1 MLYPFKPGLPEH
13 LLLFIVLQT
22 GLALV
27 IGTFITYRTL
37 CVIRQRRRRSTQTTV
52 ELDDLIFLELMVN
65 SLNFILII
73 VQLMSILLPVQSK
86 LVLGNQGFS
95 YMYSTLYVFLIAYR
109 AIGGLG
115 IAGIRVLCISFHTVV
130 RGRAKRLVDCTGLG
144 MLLLSVTSGFGA
156 SIEVFVICPQLM
168 ICMTLGYQISGS
180 NLDAFKEEGTFMPIV
195 AVTFSIFNTVEFIC
209 HVILFIQTRI
219 QHKKHV
225 QLCLQNKPKLAKL
238 KKQRNTISSIGHFTS
253 WFAEVLIFGSFH
265 YIIRASGKTS
275 ESGEF
280 YLRLLMPSINFV
292 VFPAVQALTSHD
304 LRAHVFSLDFL
315 GEICYNIYCKYKPE
329 SNNVEGGDA
338 DDIELQS
345 LGNNNAPIA
354 MSNNSSVNEV
364 EGGDAYDIEIQSLGN
379 DNAPVS
385 GSNNSSVGSLFDTRT
400 VSCNFLHEL
409 SATNA
414 KAPRLGNLPKADSL

>member
-1 MLYPFKPGLPEH
+1 M
-13 LLLFIVLQT
+13 
-22 GLALV
+22 
-27 IGTFITYRTL
+27 
-37 CVIRQRRRRSTQTTV
+37 

-95 YMYSTLYVFLIAYR
+95 YIYSTLYVFLIAYR

-156 SIEVFVICPQLM
+156 SIEVLVICPQLM

-209 HVILFIQTRI
+209 HVILFIQTQI

-315 GEICYNIYCKYKPE
+315 GEIYYNIYCKYKPE

-345 LGNNNAPIA
+345 LGNNYAPVAI
-354 MSNNSSVNEV
+354 SNNSLVDDV
-364 EGGDAYDIEIQSLGN
+364 EGGDAHYIELPSLGN
-379 DNAPVS
+379 NIAPVS
-385 GSNNSSVGSLFDTRT
+385 GLNNSMVGSLFEEHTL
-400 VSCNFLHEL
+400 CCILPHEL
-409 SATNA
+409 NSMNA
-414 KAPRLGNLPKADSL
+414 KVPHLMRCEFIVSS